1 MGRSI
6 PSFIKLIEIE
16 GLNSV
21 NLKKL
26 SSKNVR

>member
-6 PSFIKLIEIE
+6 SSFIKLIEIE